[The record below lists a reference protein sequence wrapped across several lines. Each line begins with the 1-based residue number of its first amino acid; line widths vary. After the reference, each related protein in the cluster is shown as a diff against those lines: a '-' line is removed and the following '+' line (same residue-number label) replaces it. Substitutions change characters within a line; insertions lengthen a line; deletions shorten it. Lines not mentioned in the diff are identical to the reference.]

1 MKPPHWSPPVGY
13 GKRLRVTSG
22 GGVLLSLQEQLEEEE
37 RGLIKDRKRHRFRPS
52 PTLVINVSLSLSF
65 RAPCNKCLAP
75 PPHSTQ
81 PFLSS
86 TPRRRGWR
94 RSSSSKRRESLIKD
108 LKRKANSLI
117 ESRGT
122 RQASALGLEGA
133 SGPDLSPGSKR
144 REGGLMREEERR
156 RRRAFNQRS
165 RKASR
170 LAVAWL

>member
-1 MKPPHWSPPVGY
+1 MKPPHCPPPVGY
-13 GKRLRVTSG
+13 RKRLRVPSG
-22 GGVLLSLQEQLEEEE
+22 GGVLLSLQERLEEEE

-75 PPHSTQ
+75 PPTSTQ

-86 TPRRRGWR
+86 TPRRRGR
-94 RSSSSKRRESLIKD
+94 RRRSSSKRRVIKD

-122 RQASALGLEGA
+122 RQASAEGLEGA